1 MNAAQRKASDKA
13 VDLAID
19 VAIDSELWKKH
30 PEAEDT
36 IRQAIVEAT
45 HVSNAMPGEIAIV
58 LTDDAA
64 IRALNKRWRGFDKAT
79 NVLSFPAQATPG
91 SAEPQHLG
99 DIVIAFETTA
109 NEAERDKKPFA
120 HHLAHLAV
128 HGYLHLL
135 GHDHESDHEADAME
149 RLETDILAR
158 LGVPDPYAGE
168 LDSQDSAPQEA
179 ATLKNHA

>member
-1 MNAAQRKASDKA
+1 MNAAQRKANDKA

-19 VAIDSELWKKH
+19 VAIDSELWKRQ
-30 PEAEDT
+30 PEAEDV
-36 IRQAIVEAT
+36 IRRAIIEAT
-45 HVSNAMPGEIAIV
+45 HASNARPGEIAVV

-79 NVLSFPAQATPG
+79 NVLSFPAQAAPG
-91 SAEPQHLG
+91 SSEPPHLG

-109 NEAERDKKPFA
+109 AEAERDKKPFA

-168 LDSQDSAPQEA
+168 LDSQDSAPKEA
-179 ATLKNHA
+179 APLKSHA